1 MSSQV
6 KDKNG
11 KDINEGDRV
20 FTRIRGGKHEGEVE
34 EIVTTQEEAEKEN
47 VKNPPKVVFRDQR
60 GRKVAHNPETL
71 ENLSAQG

>member
-20 FTRIRGGKHEGEVE
+20 FTRIRGGKHEGEASLCLKHYSTHSE
-34 EIVTTQEEAEKEN
+34 T
-47 VKNPPKVVFRDQR
+47 FRS
-60 GRKVAHNPETL
+60 KK
-71 ENLSAQG
+71 